1 MVQLSFV
8 TSLSQIRVTLTVY
21 MSVTEIIIKTYHNA
35 FSLGTGGHLSQGSS
49 DVDIRE
55 VDNIITGIFPTF
67 L

>member
-21 MSVTEIIIKTYHNA
+21 MSVTEIIIKMYHNA

-49 DVDIRE
+49 DEDIEIDR
-55 VDNIITGIFPTF
+55 IITGIFPTF